1 MMIKLPW
8 NTPKIKINS
17 VYYQRLGM
25 CAALKMRYLLC
36 GTFVF
41 PYRQLREKKKGRQSK

>member
-25 CAALKMRYLLC
+25 RAALKMRYLLC

-41 PYRQLREKKKGRQSK
+41 PYRQLKGKKKEAQ